1 MEARHARKDLADAL
15 TKGTAVS
22 VAGPR
27 LDAARQ
33 DFIAAARDGVA
44 LDKWGRRYR
53 RRAWEDLES
62 SLRRLPDS
70 LARRRLG
77 DITRGDVQNVI
88 DDMTRAGASGSRV
101 RSVVNALRSLYRW
114 AQDRDLV
121 GHDPA
126 ANVRLP
132 AMEAKPRDRVA
143 TPAEFAQLLAALEL
157 ADALPWALAG
167 YATAR
172 KQEIR
177 ILDWRHVDL
186 KLGAIELAADE
197 EGRKPGGSWRV
208 VPLVKPLRKMLREA
222 WIAQGR
228 PTAGQGLP
236 AATAERVWDA
246 QLGAI
251 QRRVRGAWRSSGLE
265 PIGLHESRHTAATW
279 LDHAGVSP
287 KVASTLMGHK
297 TPEYQPGAA
306 SITLRRYTHTLPGEL
321 ERARDL
327 LDRFLVARTRGQAG
341 EGMTRAAFV
350 PPGVPPAVRRARI
363 DTVARSGGFL
373 KTGDRSRGPRVRIP
387 PPPLQA
393 PKLALQRGLR
403 PWCGGSMPAVRI
415 RSRPPET
422 AAREG
427 ASFPAVFPQ
436 RPVALRFSCRRSRTT
451 PSPISGAGGGCQGPQ
466 ARTPSAA
473 SGLTAG
479 AGRSYAAELAPLGCV
494 RDGRPPGPAH
504 GFVGGR
510 EAATRSR
517 RRGGRRPPP

>member
-1 MEARHARKDLADAL
+1 MPGRDGKTRFQGVFARHQESCSVTAGGEPKSCNCTPTYYGVVWDRAARKHVKTRRFRGVMEARNARKDLADAL
-15 TKGTAVS
+15 TTGTPVT

-27 LDAARQ
+27 LEDARR
-33 DFIAAARDGVA
+33 DFIKAAKEGVA
-44 LDKWGRRYR
+44 LNKWGRRYR

-62 SLRRLPDS
+62 SLKRLPAT

-77 DITRGDVQNVI
+77 DVTRGDVQGVV

-132 AMEAKPRDRVA
+132 AMEATPRDRVA
-143 TPAEFAQLLAALEL
+143 TPAEFVQLLAALKLE
-157 ADALPWALAG
+157 DALPWALAG
-167 YATAR
+167 YGTAR

-177 ILDWRHVDL
+177 ILDWTHVDL
-186 KLGAIELAADE
+186 KLGAVELAADE

-208 VPLVKPLRKMLREA
+208 VPLVKPLHKLLREA

-228 PTAGQGLP
+228 PSEGKVCPPRQRSESGML
-236 AATAERVWDA
+236 

-251 QRRVRGAWRSSGLE
+251 QRRVRAGWRARGLE

-287 KVASTLMGHK
+287 KVASMLMGHK

-327 LDRFLVARTRGQAG
+327 LDKFLVERTKMR
-341 EGMTRAAFV
+341 MRAA
-350 PPGVPPAVRRARI
+350 
-363 DTVARSGGFL
+363 
-373 KTGDRSRGPRVRIP
+373 
-387 PPPLQA
+387 
-393 PKLALQRGLR
+393 
-403 PWCGGSMPAVRI
+403 
-415 RSRPPET
+415 E
-422 AAREG
+422 
-427 ASFPAVFPQ
+427 
-436 RPVALRFSCRRSRTT
+436 
-451 PSPISGAGGGCQGPQ
+451 
-466 ARTPSAA
+466 
-473 SGLTAG
+473 
-479 AGRSYAAELAPLGCV
+479 
-494 RDGRPPGPAH
+494 
-504 GFVGGR
+504 
-510 EAATRSR
+510 
-517 RRGGRRPPP
+517 

>member
-1 MEARHARKDLADAL
+1 VPGRDTSTRFQGVYARHQEACRVSAGGDPKSCNCTPSYYGAVWDRTARKQVKTRRFKGVMEARNARRDLAEAL
-15 TKGTAVS
+15 RKGTAIS
-22 VAGPR
+22 IAGSR
-27 LDAARQ
+27 LDAARAE
-33 DFIAAARDGVA
+33 FIAAARDGVA
-44 LDKWGRRYR
+44 LNKWGRRYR

-62 SLRRLPDS
+62 SLGRLPES
-70 LARRRLG
+70 LTRRRLG
-77 DITRGDVQNVI
+77 DITRGDVQAVI

-101 RSVVNALRSLYRW
+101 RSAVNALRSLYRW

-143 TPAEFAQLLAALEL
+143 SPAEFAELLAALKP

-177 ILDWRHVDL
+177 VLDWRHVDL
-186 KLGAIELAADE
+186 ELGAVELAADE

-208 VPLVKPLRKMLREA
+208 VPLVKPLHSRLREA

-228 PTAGQGLP
+228 P
-236 AATAERVWDA
+236 AEGKVCPPRHRSPSGML

-251 QRRVRGAWRSSGLE
+251 QRRVHREWRALGLE

-321 ERARDL
+321 ERARDR
-327 LDRFLVARTRGQAG
+327 LDSFLAERATPER
-341 EGMTRAAFV
+341 RAA
-350 PPGVPPAVRRARI
+350 G
-363 DTVARSGGFL
+363 
-373 KTGDRSRGPRVRIP
+373 
-387 PPPLQA
+387 
-393 PKLALQRGLR
+393 
-403 PWCGGSMPAVRI
+403 
-415 RSRPPET
+415 
-422 AAREG
+422 
-427 ASFPAVFPQ
+427 
-436 RPVALRFSCRRSRTT
+436 
-451 PSPISGAGGGCQGPQ
+451 
-466 ARTPSAA
+466 
-473 SGLTAG
+473 
-479 AGRSYAAELAPLGCV
+479 
-494 RDGRPPGPAH
+494 
-504 GFVGGR
+504 
-510 EAATRSR
+510 
-517 RRGGRRPPP
+517 